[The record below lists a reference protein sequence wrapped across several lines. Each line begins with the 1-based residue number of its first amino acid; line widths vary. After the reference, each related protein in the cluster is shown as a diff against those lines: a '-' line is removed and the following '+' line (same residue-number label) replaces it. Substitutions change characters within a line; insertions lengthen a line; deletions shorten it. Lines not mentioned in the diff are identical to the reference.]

1 MKVEVRASR
10 CKQCELCI
18 HSCPRKAIRQATR
31 LNEQGYRPVEI
42 DDALCIGCG
51 ICYMTCPDGVYHVLG
66 SVGSEGGSR
75 P

>member
-1 MKVEVRASR
+1 MKVLVRTSR

-18 HSCPRKAIRQATR
+18 HCCPRKAIHQAES

-42 DDALCIGCG
+42 DDSLCIGCG

-66 SVGSEGGSR
+66 SEGGAR